1 MIFNV
6 SVGDFI
12 CVINLIIEI
21 IGALEQSHGAASQ
34 FQDLM
39 GMFESLKDAI
49 NETGSPDCNSD
60 ALAAALKRAEHSVER
75 FLKKIEK
82 YQPSLQVGG
91 SRNKW
96 RDAMRK
102 IHWALYRKEDVNAF
116 RAEISAHLNS
126 IQLLLLSACRFVVTV
141 WAVDRLLI
149 WIGLHL
155 PQREKKYWR

>member
-1 MIFNV
+1 MLWTVEGNDNAQLVGWLWSTASMRHSGWYPQHLALFPRLFPRLSSRVPAVSSNLPSNERMIFNV

-82 YQPSLQVGG
+82 YQPSL
-91 SRNKW
+91 
-96 RDAMRK
+96 
-102 IHWALYRKEDVNAF
+102 
-116 RAEISAHLNS
+116 
-126 IQLLLLSACRFVVTV
+126 
-141 WAVDRLLI
+141 
-149 WIGLHL
+149 
-155 PQREKKYWR
+155 